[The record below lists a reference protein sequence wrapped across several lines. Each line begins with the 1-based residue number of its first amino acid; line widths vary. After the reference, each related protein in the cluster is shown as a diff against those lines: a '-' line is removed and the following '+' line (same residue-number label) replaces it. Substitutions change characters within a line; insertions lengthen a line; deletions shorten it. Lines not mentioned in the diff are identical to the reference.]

1 MVSLRRCEKYTNWE
15 ATEAFEFNPE
25 DFRSLEKSFQPY
37 EGETNEEFAD
47 YIDELLTE
55 VYVYDVCEEL
65 DELGLYSAAEMLSSL
80 AEGEMKVYSST
91 TDKYSEEW
99 IDMGVVDES
108 YTKTGGFKIN
118 YSTHAP

>member
-15 ATEAFEFNPE
+15 ATKSFEFNPE
-25 DFRSLEKSFQPY
+25 DFRSIEKSFNPY

-65 DELGLYSAAEMLSSL
+65 EELGFYSASEMLSSL
-80 AEGEMKVYSST
+80 AEGEMTIYSST
-91 TDKYSEEW
+91 TDSYGEEW
-99 IDMGVVDES
+99 IDMGVEDES
-108 YTKTGGFKIN
+108 YIKTGGFKVN
-118 YSTHAP
+118 YSTH